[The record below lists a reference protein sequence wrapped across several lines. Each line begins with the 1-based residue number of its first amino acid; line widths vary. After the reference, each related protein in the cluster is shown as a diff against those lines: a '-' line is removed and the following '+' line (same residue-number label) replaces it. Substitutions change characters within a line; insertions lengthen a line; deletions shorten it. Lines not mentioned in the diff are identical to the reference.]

1 MHVSLAEIQVACTTS
16 FASTDTVLLNK
27 HDVLAMRASSKCV
40 FRAKNAG
47 WLGRAGGVGRC
58 AYAPNLGRSGKITLL
73 ERGIA
78 SLIIGRIGK
87 KPQNSLPVASCYFMT
102 AVSTSLSPEHGPVR
116 RFATRVE
123 LPNAYYSTGLRCRDC
138 GARRSNGARGQ
149 RASVVYARV
158 AHGPSGGAPRP
169 PSPPPSPPPP
179 SFKSHLTPLSPLI
192 TSLYKGFMIA
202 T

>member
-87 KPQNSLPVASCYFMT
+87 KPQIHSRL
-102 AVSTSLSPEHGPVR
+102 R
-116 RFATRVE
+116 RVT
-123 LPNAYYSTGLRCRDC
+123 L
-138 GARRSNGARGQ
+138 
-149 RASVVYARV
+149 
-158 AHGPSGGAPRP
+158 
-169 PSPPPSPPPP
+169 
-179 SFKSHLTPLSPLI
+179 
-192 TSLYKGFMIA
+192 
-202 T
+202 